1 MPTRGDS
8 TSNAPGYNIVAV
20 TQSDGTNDPNGPF
33 RGIVFGTA
41 GAIKVTTAK
50 GDDVTL
56 PSGLLSAGVIHPLR
70 IKRVWSTG
78 TTAANIYGVV

>member
-8 TSNAPGYNIVAV
+8 TSTAAGFNIIAV

-33 RGIVFGTA
+33 RGIIIGAA
-41 GAIKVTTAK
+41 GAIKITTMSGAA
-50 GDDVTL
+50 VTL
-56 PSGLLSAGVIHPLR
+56 PSGLLAVGVIHPLR

-78 TTAANIYGVV
+78 TTATDIYGVV